1 MAYNKP
7 MAEDSGIQ
15 WSIDTHTHTERTI
28 DWYWGLG
35 LIALAAA
42 VLSVVLGNPLL
53 AVIIFLATGSFGV
66 LVHRGPREHTVGLN
80 PRGVSMDGT
89 LYRWDSVVSFWI
101 QQDTRDPHLLISTQG
116 ILHPQLVISLGD
128 PGRAQNVRAYIK
140 RFAKEEEQTPHM
152 GHHIA
157 QMLGL

>member
-1 MAYNKP
+1 MV
-7 MAEDSGIQ
+7 EDSGIQ
-15 WSIDTHTHTERTI
+15 WSIDTHEHHEHSI

-42 VLSVVLGNPLL
+42 ALSIFLGNALL
-53 AVIIFLATGSFGV
+53 AVIIFLAALSLGI

-89 LYRWDSVVSFWI
+89 LYRWSSVVSFWI
-101 QQDTRDPHLLISTQG
+101 QQDTRDPHLLITTEG
-116 ILHPQLVISLGD
+116 ILHPQLVIPLVD

-140 RFAKEEEQTPHM
+140 RFAKEEEQRPHM

>member
-1 MAYNKP
+1 

-15 WSIDTHTHTERTI
+15 WSIDTHEHHERSV

-42 VLSVVLGNPLL
+42 ILSIVLGNALL
-53 AVIIFLATGSFGV
+53 AVIIFLAAGSLGM
-66 LVHRGPREHTVGLN
+66 LVYRGPREHTVGLN

-89 LYRWDSVVSFWI
+89 LYRWSSVVSFWI
-101 QQDTRDPHLLISTQG
+101 QQDTREPHLLISTQG

-128 PGRAQNVRAYIK
+128 PSRAQNVRAYMK
-140 RFAKEEEQTPHM
+140 RFAKEEEQHPHV

>member
-1 MAYNKP
+1 

-53 AVIIFLATGSFGV
+53 AVIIFLAAGSLGI

-101 QQDTRDPHLLISTQG
+101 EGTHGPLPAGRQAHLLISTQG

-140 RFAKEEEQTPHM
+140 RFAKEEEQHPHM